1 MSIRTILT
9 GSLVGAAVA
18 LAAAGSALAAAPE
31 VNQPAPEFT
40 GKTAN
45 GKSIDRQQLRGKI
58 VVLEWTNHE
67 CPYVRKHYG
76 ANNMQTLQK
85 EAAAMTVVWLQV
97 ISSAPGAQGNVDG
110 APAFKLNS
118 ERGAAPTDTILDPDG
133 KIGKLYGAQTTP
145 HMFIIDPK
153 GVLVYK
159 GGIDSIASARTA
171 DIPKAVNYVRE
182 SLKAV
187 STGAPVPN
195 AVTRPYGCN
204 VHYSS

>member
-1 MSIRTILT
+1 MSIRSILT

-18 LAAAGSALAAAPE
+18 LTAAGSALAAPE
-31 VNQPAPEFT
+31 VNQPAPVFA
-40 GKTAN
+40 GKTAD
-45 GKSIDRQQLRGKI
+45 GKTVDLQQLRGKI

-85 EAAAMTVVWLQV
+85 EAAAMNVVWLQV

-110 APAFKLNS
+110 PTAVKLNA

-145 HMFIIDPK
+145 HMYIIDPK

-159 GGIDSIASARTA
+159 GGIDSIASARTS

-195 AVTRPYGCN
+195 AVTRPYGCSI
-204 VHYSS
+204 HYSS